1 MGGYQKMEVD
11 FMNYKEIV
19 RNIVCHNINT
29 FIAKEYNIH
38 QDANKKDIILIEMD
52 NDLYFVFKNNI
63 FHISGSIENTGY
75 VYISYCKELS
85 NK

>member
-1 MGGYQKMEVD
+1 
-11 FMNYKEIV
+11 MNYKEIV

-38 QDANKKDIILIEMD
+38 QVAKKEDIILIEMD
-52 NDLYFVFKNNI
+52 NNLYFVFKNNI
-63 FHISGSIENTGY
+63 FHISGSIENNGY